1 MKNLRTKIKLDKISE
16 ASSPDK
22 NINEIT
28 SPRKPT
34 RGRIIMGGMGDSYL
48 SFFKI

>member
-1 MKNLRTKIKLDKISE
+1 MKNIRNKMKLDKISE
-16 ASSPDK
+16 ASSPDTGAK
-22 NINEIT
+22 EMP
-28 SPRKPT
+28 SPLKTT